1 MILNRPLSV
10 IPKISWQQIVKA
22 LIAGDHLEL
31 RPPDGTVVEATLHGP
46 DTPAPFNGKLDL
58 RLDKLLTKTDS
69 GRH

>member
-1 MILNRPLSV
+1 LILNRPLSV

-31 RPPDGTVVEATLHGP
+31 RRPDETVVKTTLHVL
-46 DTPAPFNGKLDL
+46 DWPAPFNGKLDL